1 MLYCLATIAPLHIA
15 SGERRIVRVAS
26 ANSRDITGTGGYIWE
41 PAITQAPVFRVTL
54 FNGDF
59 QAAVSAGAAALPI
72 QMATLKKSFPWA
84 DECAWKGAEVEIRV
98 GKPSD
103 AWPWKLAFKGRVSGY
118 ERKGQVLAL
127 SAEAALDDKDVLTA
141 SYAGTG
147 LIEGDADLKGKV
159 KPLAIGWP
167 KNVEPVL
174 INAVDSVYQFSAY
187 GPIEA
192 VTTLYERGSDFG
204 ASTGDHA
211 DYAALVAA
219 TIPAGRWATCLAQG
233 LVRLGAPQAGVITA
247 DLKGHI
253 VGTVTPRLT
262 GSIIA
267 ALAGIAGIAETDLE
281 ADTLDALDLAV
292 PFNVNLNLVDQ
303 IKFLDVARRMAL
315 PCNHQSGVSLE
326 GKFFVL
332 PISFEATP
340 AFALEAQGRSWPQV
354 IELPIEQETS
364 PPFWRTV
371 LGAERAWRVHSA
383 EEISFSATLIE
394 RGPYSD
400 TETYREG
407 NWVSQP
413 DGSTWIYIA
422 TEASAGNDPPTWP
435 TASNAWWTYR
445 TAPGGTNSTYAD
457 GTPIDDLR
465 PAQPGAGVSLTI
477 SGPASANVNYN
488 DTGTTIE
495 AVVDLEYSL
504 AVSGVTATTGV
515 TWSYE
520 VISGTVNGNN
530 SGSGSI
536 SMSGAGATTFS
547 ATALTTATAVVRI
560 KASHGGIDAAPMD
573 LALTRV
579 LAAPPPVTNDTA
591 SKTSGFTA
599 INTATFTDITG
610 SLTLTTP
617 AGKTATSTAISLS
630 PKMLPKTSDQQGPW
644 NIEFKLQR
652 DIASVWTDIGSVQN
666 SSPDPFIEDLTEP
679 PVTVSN
685 AGTMAATISN
695 TGLTASTAYT
705 YRIVA
710 RLSTGT
716 PSGNGSTM
724 GFSGSVIITCP

>member
-1 MLYCLATIAPLHIA
+1 MLHCLATIAPLHIA
-15 SGERRIVRVAS
+15 SGERRIVRAAS
-26 ANSRDITGTGGYIWE
+26 ANRRDITSIGGHIWE
-41 PAITQAPVFRVTL
+41 PAIAQAPAFRITL

-59 QAAVSAGAAALPI
+59 QAAVSPGAATLPL
-72 QMATLKKSFPWA
+72 QMAAIKKSYPWA

-98 GKPSD
+98 GKPGD

-118 ERKGQVLAL
+118 ERKGQVLSL
-127 SAEAALDDKDVLTA
+127 SAEASLDDKDVLTA
-141 SYAGTG
+141 AYAGTG

-211 DYAALVAA
+211 TYAALVAA
-219 TIPAGRWATCLAQG
+219 SIPAGRWAACLAQG

-262 GSIIA
+262 GAIIS
-267 ALAGIAGIAETDLE
+267 ALAGIAGIAEVDIE
-281 ADTLDALDLAV
+281 AETLDALDLAV

-332 PISFEATP
+332 PISFDASPT
-340 AFALEAQGRSWPQV
+340 FALEAQGRSWPQV

-422 TEASAGNDPPTWP
+422 VEASAGNSPPVWP
-435 TASNAWWTYR
+435 TASNAWWANR

-465 PAQPGAGVSLTI
+465 PAEPYADVTSTAVPRHEPNGISTAFTANHLGAIDAGQLPRTIQIKRFRGITDVSSGAVWTLVSQGAVSGATVTVVNGAVVIPTGVGIPPGTAIQVKSAHDGVDITGIISVTRLDAAPPSTGGSGGTTVTDNSLN
-477 SGPASANVNYN
+477 SV
-488 DTGTTIE
+488 TGTTMVALSDEMTVHTGSAGSIAFGGGLSIIAPASSPVGTFGADMRWKYKSVGGIFSDVGAANIPE
-495 AVVDLEYSL
+495 SVAAVVTLE
-504 AVSGVTATTGV
+504 SGMYF
-515 TWSYE
+515 SE
-520 VISGTVNGNN
+520 N
-530 SGSGSI
+530 GSI
-536 SMSGAGATTFS
+536 NVAASQTGLSASTDYVVQLWGARDSAGPAKTISFGGSVS
-547 ATALTTATAVVRI
+547 AT
-560 KASHGGIDAAPMD
+560 
-573 LALTRV
+573 
-579 LAAPPPVTNDTA
+579 
-591 SKTSGFTA
+591 
-599 INTATFTDITG
+599 G
-610 SLTLTTP
+610 S
-617 AGKTATSTAISLS
+617 
-630 PKMLPKTSDQQGPW
+630 
-644 NIEFKLQR
+644 
-652 DIASVWTDIGSVQN
+652 
-666 SSPDPFIEDLTEP
+666 
-679 PVTVSN
+679 
-685 AGTMAATISN
+685 
-695 TGLTASTAYT
+695 
-705 YRIVA
+705 
-710 RLSTGT
+710 
-716 PSGNGSTM
+716 
-724 GFSGSVIITCP
+724 